1 VDVRAVTGGTSGF
14 FVANT
19 GGATTLTGSK
29 FADTLSAGQGAD
41 TLIGAAGNDFYVISN
56 VGSIVVEFVGDGVDT
71 VQSSV
76 TYTLGSNVEN
86 LTLTG
91 SAAVNG
97 NGNILANVLTG
108 NTGSNVLDGGFGA
121 DTMSGGL
128 GNDTY
133 VVDSSGDVV
142 FEKNAEGVDL
152 VQAMV
157 TYALGENVENLT
169 LAGVGAING
178 TGNSLANLIVG
189 NGANNILTGGLGN
202 DTLMGSA
209 GQDQFVFNAAPSSM
223 NVDTVS
229 DFQVRTDKLLLSKA
243 IFLKFAAVSL
253 GQAPSADN
261 FVKGTAALD
270 ANDYL
275 IYNVATGVL
284 SYDADGSGKASV
296 ATAFA
301 KIELNGVPPS
311 DLSAADF
318 IISS

>member
-1 VDVRAVTGGTSGF
+1 
-14 FVANT
+14 
-19 GGATTLTGSK
+19 
-29 FADTLSAGQGAD
+29 
-41 TLIGAAGNDFYVISN
+41 
-56 VGSIVVEFVGDGVDT
+56 
-71 VQSSV
+71 
-76 TYTLGSNVEN
+76 
-86 LTLTG
+86 
-91 SAAVNG
+91 
-97 NGNILANVLTG
+97 
-108 NTGSNVLDGGFGA
+108 
-121 DTMSGGL
+121 
-128 GNDTY
+128 
-133 VVDSSGDVV
+133 
-142 FEKNAEGVDL
+142 
-152 VQAMV
+152 MV

-318 IISS
+318 IISA